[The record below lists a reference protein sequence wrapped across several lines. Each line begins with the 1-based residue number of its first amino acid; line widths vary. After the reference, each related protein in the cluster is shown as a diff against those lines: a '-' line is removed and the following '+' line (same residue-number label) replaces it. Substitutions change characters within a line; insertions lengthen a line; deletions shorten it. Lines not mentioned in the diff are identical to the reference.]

1 MADKRALKLIGILF
15 GAVTF
20 TVASTAAAI
29 VAGHAASGISLDLQI
44 DGPRV
49 D

>member
-20 TVASTAAAI
+20 TVVSAAAA
-29 VAGHAASGISLDLQI
+29 VVVGHAANGISLDHQI
-44 DGPRV
+44 DSPLV

>member
-20 TVASTAAAI
+20 TVVSTAAAI
-29 VAGHAASGISLDLQI
+29 VTVHAASGISLDHQI
-44 DGPRV
+44 DGPGV

>member
-1 MADKRALKLIGILF
+1 MADKRALKLIGVLF
-15 GAVTF
+15 GALTL
-20 TVASTAAAI
+20 TVVSTAAAV
-29 VAGHAASGISLDLQI
+29 VAANGISFDHQI

>member
-15 GAVTF
+15 GALTL
-20 TVASTAAAI
+20 TVVSTAAAI
-29 VAGHAASGISLDLQI
+29 VAGHAASGISLDHQI
-44 DGPRV
+44 DASRI

>member
-15 GAVTF
+15 GALTF
-20 TVASTAAAI
+20 TVISTAAAV
-29 VAGHAASGISLDLQI
+29 VAGHAANGISLDYRI

-49 D
+49 E

>member
-15 GAVTF
+15 GALTL
-20 TVASTAAAI
+20 TVVSTAAAI
-29 VAGHAASGISLDLQI
+29 VAGHAANGVSLDHQI
-44 DGPRV
+44 DASRI